1 MLRIYQGNRLEA
13 LSQAL
18 LAHRQALWGD
28 PFAPDLVVVP
38 NPGMGRWL
46 LHGMADTQGIAA
58 NVAMPLPATFFWRHV
73 LRAWLPEA
81 DSSAFDRDTLAWRIL
96 DVLPGLIDSPALA
109 PLRRYLAEDESG
121 LRRFQLAGR
130 IADVFDQY
138 LVFRPEMVLAWEQG
152 TDADN
157 DIDAAL
163 RWQPLLW
170 RALAS
175 PGTAHRARLLHD
187 LLNAM
192 AQPPAQGALLPDT
205 IHLFGLNA
213 LPPVYLE
220 ITRRLAVYRDV
231 CIYHLSPCQEY
242 WGDIR
247 SERALAHHD
256 NPQEAFLEVGNP
268 LLASFGH
275 VGQVFLEQLL
285 SLDDSE
291 PVDCFSQ
298 PAENG
303 ILQQLQA
310 DIFALR
316 DGRDAPFPL
325 EKTDWPTLQFHGA
338 HTRFREVQVLHD
350 NLLRCFETFEGLTPR
365 DVLVMAPDMAAYA
378 PFVEAVFSAADGERQ
393 IPYSIGDRS
402 IGGENPLGEALRW
415 LLQLPQNR
423 FTASE
428 ILALLEVDALRSRLG
443 LDTEAVER
451 IRRWVR
457 ETGIRWGVNQQ
468 HRNELGLPG
477 DEDLHSWRFGLR
489 RLFVGYATPAEGQ
502 DWLYD
507 DAVAPY
513 LDIEGSELLWAGAL
527 QNLIDRLDS
536 WRARLAKA
544 HSVDD
549 WRQQLLALLDDFFD
563 AADDDER
570 YLLQT
575 LRQRLDDLVAQAEQA
590 GFSAAVSLPVMREL
604 LESSLDDTTP
614 ARGFLD
620 GGVTFSNLL
629 PMRALPFRVI
639 CLLGMNDSDFPRR
652 HKAPSFDLMVR
663 HPHRSDRDRRRDDR
677 YLFLE
682 TLLSARDC
690 LLISWQ
696 SRDVRSDKPR
706 LCAEVVSELMEYLD
720 DCYLPR
726 DDGKTASQWLF
737 VQHPLQPF
745 SARYFAGNDRR
756 LFTYDGS
763 WAQLQTEQQP
773 QSPFVASPL
782 PLCNIPG
789 EITLDDLI
797 RFFTNPAATFL
808 QQSLAMR
815 LPSDSDIIDDNE
827 PFSLDALESW
837 DISDR
842 LVQAMLQTKQ
852 DAERVIKRLESEGSL
867 PHGLPGKMRE
877 AQLSQQA
884 GALAQKIQPWQEQYP
899 WLDTPQ
905 TLDITLADF
914 HLTGTIRRST
924 DVGLLDYR
932 VGKLRPQERL
942 SLWLRHLALATQ
954 RGIVEQSHFI
964 TEQETLHLHPIQAGA
979 ATKLLG
985 QLLDH
990 YRAGLQTPLQFFPRT
1005 AWAYACG
1012 DKRWETVWYG
1022 GYNRPGECEQPA
1034 YQMLFADGNPLDSTF
1049 QQLAEPIYGPLIER
1063 MEVEG

>member
-13 LSQAL
+13 LAQAL
-18 LAHRQALWGD
+18 QAHRQVAWGD
-28 PFAPDLVVVP
+28 PFAPDLVVIP

-46 LHGMADTQGIAA
+46 LHGMADVQGIAA

-81 DSSAFDRDTLAWRIL
+81 DSSAFDRDTLTWRIL
-96 DVLPGLIDSPALA
+96 GVLPELIDSPAFA
-109 PLRRYLAEDESG
+109 PLRRYLDEDESG
-121 LRRFQLAGR
+121 LRRLQLAER

-138 LVFRPEMVLAWEQG
+138 LVFRPEMVLDWEQG
-152 TDADN
+152 GNDNDTDAE
-157 DIDAAL
+157 L

-175 PGTAHRARLLHD
+175 PGTAHRARLLED
-187 LLNAM
+187 LLKAM
-192 AQPPAQGALLPDT
+192 DQPPAQGALLPAT

-220 ITRRLAVYRDV
+220 ITRRLATYRDV

-275 VGQVFLEQLL
+275 VGQVFLEQLM

-291 PVDCFSQ
+291 QVDCFSPPVEQ
-298 PAENG
+298 G
-303 ILQQLQA
+303 ILQHLQA
-310 DIFALR
+310 DIFHLR
-316 DGRDAPFPL
+316 DGRDAPRLL
-325 EKTDWPTLQFHGA
+325 ETSAWPTLQFHGA
-338 HTRFREVQVLHD
+338 HTRFREVQILHD
-350 NLLRCFETFEGLTPR
+350 NLLRCFETFDGLTPR

-378 PFVEAVFSAADGERQ
+378 PFVEAVFSAADGMRQ

-428 ILALLEVDALRSRLG
+428 ILALLEVDALRRRFG
-443 LDTEAVER
+443 LDAEAVER
-451 IRRWVR
+451 IRTWVR
-457 ETGIRWGVNQQ
+457 DTAIRWGAHGA
-468 HRNELGLPG
+468 HRRELGLPG
-477 DEDLHSWRFGLR
+477 DNELHSWRFGLR
-489 RLFVGYATPAEGQ
+489 RLFVGYATPADAQ

-507 DAVAPY
+507 DTVAPC
-513 LDIEGSELLWAGAL
+513 LDIEGAELLWAGAL
-527 QNLIDRLDS
+527 QNLIDRLDG
-536 WRARLAKA
+536 WRIRLTTERSLA
-544 HSVDD
+544 D
-549 WRQQLLALLDDFFD
+549 WREALLALLDDFFD
-563 AADDDER
+563 ATDDDEQA
-570 YLLQT
+570 LLQT
-575 LRQRLDDLVAQAEQA
+575 LRQRLDDLVGESEQA
-590 GFSAAVSLPVMREL
+590 GFADTVPLPVMREL
-604 LESSLDDTTP
+604 LESALDDTTP

-652 HKAPSFDLMVR
+652 HKAPSFDLMAR
-663 HPHRSDRDRRRDDR
+663 QPRRSDRDRRRDDR

-706 LCAEVVSELMEYLD
+706 LCAEVVSELMDYLD
-720 DCYLPR
+720 ASYPL
-726 DDGKTASQWLF
+726 DDGQKTSEWLF

-745 SARYFAGNDRR
+745 SPRYFNADDDR

-763 WAQLQTEQQP
+763 WAQNDAPSP
-773 QSPFVASPL
+773 QPFVASPL
-782 PLCNIPG
+782 PLPSPPS
-789 EITLDDLI
+789 EIILDDLI
-797 RFFTNPAATFL
+797 RFFTNPAAVFL
-808 QQSLAMR
+808 QQSLAIR
-815 LPSDSDIIDDNE
+815 LPGDSDIIDDNE
-827 PFSLDALESW
+827 PFSLDALETW
-837 DISDR
+837 GISDR
-842 LVQAMLQTKQ
+842 LVQAMLHTEQ
-852 DAERVIKRLESEGSL
+852 DAERAIKRLESEGSL

-877 AQLSQQA
+877 NQLSQQA
-884 GALAQKIQPWQEQYP
+884 EALARKIQPWQEQYP
-899 WLDTPQ
+899 WLDNPE
-905 TLDITLADF
+905 TLDITLAGY
-914 HLTGTIRRST
+914 HLTGPIRRST
-924 DVGLLDYR
+924 AVGLLDYR
-932 VGKLRPQERL
+932 VGKLRPQDRL

-954 RGIVEQSHFI
+954 RGSVAQSHFI
-964 TEQETLHLHPIQAGA
+964 TEQEILHLHPIQADA
-979 ATKLLG
+979 ASKLLG

-990 YRAGLQTPLQFFPRT
+990 YRAGLQAPLQFFPRS
-1005 AWAYACG
+1005 AWAFASG
-1012 DKRWETVWYG
+1012 DKRWEAVWHG
-1022 GYNRPGECEQPA
+1022 GYNRPGECEHPA
-1034 YQMLFADGNPLDSTF
+1034 YQMLFADGNPLDSRF
-1049 QQLAEPIYGPLIER
+1049 QQLAEAIYGPLIER
-1063 MEVEG
+1063 MEVEE